1 MSICHPSQCSWNI
14 TEDRIIIGRM
24 QELDNAEE
32 DGEMFSYGHY
42 LAVSLMNSQPLSWP
56 TKRRYESEPVIVQL

>member
-1 MSICHPSQCSWNI
+1 
-14 TEDRIIIGRM
+14 M